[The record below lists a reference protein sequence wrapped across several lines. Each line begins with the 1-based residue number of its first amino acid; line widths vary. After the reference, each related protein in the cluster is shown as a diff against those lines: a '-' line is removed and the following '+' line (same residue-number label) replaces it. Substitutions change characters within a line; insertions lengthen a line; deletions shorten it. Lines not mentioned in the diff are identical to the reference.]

1 MGAGR
6 GGWYSC
12 DFLDNRGHCSA
23 ERIIPEFQKESA
35 GALFPALL
43 GARDGFFVLAYERES
58 ILVLGALPQNGMHAA
73 TWAFVRQIPLQSRHG
88 VG

>member
-1 MGAGR
+1 MAGTAAISSTIAVTAAPSESFR
-6 GGWYSC
+6 
-12 DFLDNRGHCSA
+12 
-23 ERIIPEFQKESA
+23 EFQKVSA
-35 GALFPALL
+35 GALFLALP